1 MANLQ
6 NKGTEKEKALLH
18 AAALVLCGKHQER
31 LRSD

>member
-6 NKGTEKEKALLH
+6 DKKQKKEKALLH
-18 AAALVLCGKHQER
+18 AVALVLCGKHQER